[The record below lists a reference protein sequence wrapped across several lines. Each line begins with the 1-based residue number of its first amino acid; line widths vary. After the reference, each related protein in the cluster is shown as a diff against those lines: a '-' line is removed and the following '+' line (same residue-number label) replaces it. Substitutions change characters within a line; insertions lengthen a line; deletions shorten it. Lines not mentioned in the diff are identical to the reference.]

1 MKFNLSLTKD
11 ELQEIFFAMLY
22 RHQQIQKTYGRKSA
36 IHNKTHDLYVKVLN
50 KSCDADEQY
59 RKQEVK

>member
-1 MKFNLSLTKD
+1 MKFNLTLTKD

-22 RHQQIQKTYGRKSA
+22 RQEEIKKRCGENSA

-50 KSCDADEQY
+50 KSCDADDKY
-59 RKQEVK
+59 RKQEAK